1 MLFANRQEAGR
12 RLASAL
18 LQFKAQRPVVLA
30 LARGGVP
37 VGFEIAQTLAAPL
50 DVLLVRKIGAP
61 GSPELAIGAI
71 VDGEHLEKVID
82 PKMVAVLAVPQ
93 SYLDQEVAEQTAEIE
108 RRRKVYFQ
116 DRTPADVQGA
126 TAIVVDD
133 GIATGAT
140 MRAALRAT
148 RRRHP
153 AKLVLSVPVAS
164 PTAIEAL
171 RGEVDEV
178 VCLEAAQEFFAIGE
192 FYRDFHQV
200 SDEEVIALLRRAASA
215 RAAEASLAASG
226 RPS

>member
-18 LQFKAQRPVVLA
+18 VHFKTQRPVVLA

-37 VGFEIAQTLAAPL
+37 VGFEIAQSLAAPL

-71 VDGEHLEKVID
+71 VDGEHPERFID
-82 PKMVAVLAVPQ
+82 QRMVTAMSVPQ
-93 SYLDQEVAEQTAEIE
+93 SYLNREIAEQSAEIE
-108 RRRKVYFQ
+108 RRRKIYFQ
-116 DRTPADVQGA
+116 DRAPADVEGA

-148 RRRHP
+148 RRRRP
-153 AKLVLSVPVAS
+153 AKLVLSAPVAS

-178 VCLEAAQEFFAIGE
+178 VCLEGSQEFFAIGE

-200 SDEEVIALLRRAASA
+200 SDEEVVALLKGAASSP
-215 RAAEASLAASG
+215 AAMQSLAAE
-226 RPS
+226 RTPS

>member
-1 MLFANRQEAGR
+1 MLFPNRQEAGR

-18 LQFKAQRPVVLA
+18 LHFKTEKPVVLA

-61 GSPELAIGAI
+61 GCPELAIGAI
-71 VDGEHLEKVID
+71 VDGEYLEKIIE
-82 PKMVAVLAVPQ
+82 PKMLAELAVPQ
-93 SYLDQEVAEQTAEIE
+93 SYVDQEIARQAAEIE
-108 RRRKVYFQ
+108 RRRKAYFR
-116 DRTPADVQGA
+116 DRAPADIRGA
-126 TAIVVDD
+126 TALVVDD

-153 AKLVLSVPVAS
+153 AKLVLSVPVA
-164 PTAIEAL
+164 PPKAVEDL

-178 VCLEAAQEFFAIGE
+178 VCLEKPEEFFAIGQ

-200 SDEEVIALLRRAASA
+200 SDEEVIALLKKAVLPAASKTPT
-215 RAAEASLAASG
+215 AAK
-226 RPS
+226 P

>member
-12 RLASAL
+12 RLANAL
-18 LQFKAQRPVVLA
+18 LHFKTQRPVVLA

-37 VGFEIAQTLAAPL
+37 VGFEIARTLAAPL

-71 VDGEHLEKVID
+71 VDGEHLERFID
-82 PKMVAVLAVPQ
+82 ERMVRILAVPQ
-93 SYLDQEVAEQTAEIE
+93 SYLDQEIAEQSAEIE
-108 RRRKVYFQ
+108 RRRKIYFQ
-116 DRTPADVQGA
+116 DRASADVRGA

-148 RRRHP
+148 RRRDP
-153 AKLVLSVPVAS
+153 AKLVLSAPVAS
-164 PTAIEAL
+164 PTAIEGL

-178 VCLEAAQEFFAIGE
+178 VCLEGSQEFFAIGE

-200 SDEEVIALLRRAASA
+200 SDAEVVALLKGALLSPAEGNASPPKE
-215 RAAEASLAASG
+215 RHD
-226 RPS
+226 

>member
-1 MLFANRQEAGR
+1 MLFPNRQEAGR

-18 LQFKAQRPVVLA
+18 LHFKTQKPVVLA

-61 GSPELAIGAI
+61 GCPELAIGAI
-71 VDGEHLEKVID
+71 VDGEHLEKIIE
-82 PKMVAVLAVPQ
+82 PKMLAELAVPQ
-93 SYLDQEVAEQTAEIE
+93 SYVDQEIARQAAEIE

-116 DRTPADVQGA
+116 DRAPADIRGA
-126 TAIVVDD
+126 TALVVDD

-153 AKLVLSVPVAS
+153 AKLVLSVPVA
-164 PTAIEAL
+164 PLKAVEDL

-178 VCLEAAQEFFAIGE
+178 VCLEKPEEFFAIGQ

-200 SDEEVIALLRRAASA
+200 SDEEVIALLKKAVLPAASKIPT
-215 RAAEASLAASG
+215 AAK
-226 RPS
+226 P